1 LGRIDRSFRFIEE
14 AAMGKTLAEKILSA
28 HAGHDVSA
36 GEITI
41 ANVDLCLLQDG
52 TGPLAIRQLE
62 KLGVEK
68 LANPDRVVFFLD
80 HSAPSS
86 RKELSNDHKFIREF
100 AGKMGAHVS
109 EVGRGICHVV
119 INERYVNPGEVMIG
133 ADSHTCT
140 GGALGCFATGMGSTD
155 VGIGMAFG
163 KTWFRV
169 PETIK
174 IYITGEFPPGV
185 FPKDLILHLIGLIG
199 ADGATYMALE
209 FCGPTIDKM
218 DMSGRF
224 TLSNMAVEA
233 GAKVGLIASD
243 ETTHRF
249 LEQMGRGD
257 KWVPL
262 TADDDAQYQRV
273 IEIDVSKL
281 VPTVSYPHTVDNTH
295 TIDEAAGIKID
306 QVFLGT
312 CTNSRIEDWEVVARM
327 IRGKKLAPGL
337 RFVAVPGSEDVMK
350 ETLRRGFYQTLVE
363 FGAVMVA
370 PGCGPCVGIHGGIP
384 ADGEVCLT
392 TQNRNFQG
400 RMGNPNSE
408 IYLGSPAVIAASAIE
423 GVIADPRKYPRELK
437 SIGKPQVIDTEALRV
452 VAQSAQKTIERVA
465 SDTAAVVG
473 PKAREA
479 SVKVERMAKKAI
491 ADYGPKARKAAADF
505 EKTLTSLASDAAR
518 TVKEALR
525 SKPAEK
531 KSKTTV
537 KKKAAKKTA
546 GKTTR
551 KSARKTVRKSIKR
564 TPTKKAAKKATR
576 KGRR

>member
-1 LGRIDRSFRFIEE
+1 
-14 AAMGKTLAEKILSA
+14 MGKTLAEKILSA

-62 KLGVEK
+62 KLEVEK

-80 HSAPSS
+80 HSAPAS

-109 EVGRGICHVV
+109 EVGRGICHVI

-169 PETIK
+169 PETVK
-174 IYITGEFPPGV
+174 IYVTGEFPPGV

-249 LEQMGRGD
+249 LEEMGRGD

-262 TADDDAQYQRV
+262 TADDDARYQRV

-312 CTNSRIEDWEVVARM
+312 CTNSRIEDWEIVARM
-327 IRGKKLAPGL
+327 VRGRKLAPGL

-350 ETLRRGFYQTLVE
+350 EALRRGFYQTLVE
-363 FGAVMVA
+363 FGAVMVP

-423 GVIADPRKYPRELK
+423 GVIADPRKYTKELK
-437 SIGKPQVIDTEALRV
+437 SIGKPQVIDTEALKV

-473 PKAREA
+473 PRAKEA

-537 KKKAAKKTA
+537 KKKAARKTGRKTAKKTPK
-546 GKTTR
+546 KTG
-551 KSARKTVRKSIKR
+551 RKTVRKSIKR
-564 TPTKKAAKKATR
+564 TPTRKTAGRTTR